1 MDEDAPRASRLS
13 RPRASSGKEYL
24 LEFVVQ
30 GSYVRCCAIDPI
42 TGMEAVAVG
51 AASASKDEL
60 SRLAIRK
67 LEYVIAKKLG
77 GGSPPSSGGGTL
89 A

>member
-1 MDEDAPRASRLS
+1 MDAHAPRASRLS
-13 RPRASSGKEYL
+13 RQRASGEKEYL

-30 GSYVRCCAIDPI
+30 GSYVRCCAIDPV
-42 TGMEAVAVG
+42 TGVEAVAVG

-67 LEYVIAKKLG
+67 LKYVLAKKMG
-77 GGSPPSSGGGTL
+77 GPPSGGGTL
-89 A
+89 V